1 MPQRTSPRLVGVAA
15 AVSLVIVL
23 TAAAT
28 PALRPPLHS
37 QRAGLLRT
45 VTLSKQQVPVL
56 RNGRAIAH
64 KTAYFGTVFVGL
76 PNPQPFTV
84 LFDTGSGHVVL
95 PSETCE
101 SVACKQHRRYFR
113 GLSSSAKTTEGR
125 SDDIAANGSR
135 PDRVD
140 LEYGTG
146 KVSGEFLDEVVCFD
160 SEPRAEES
168 RNGCTRLTVVL
179 ASSLSTDPF
188 EHFSFDGVIGLGL
201 ESLSLHKD
209 FSFVGRLEKDGDLP
223 EPCFSVFLSKSD
235 DQDRSEISFGGH
247 KEEHSASDFNW
258 SPVVMPEQ
266 GFWQVALKGV
276 RVGDE
281 PLSLCAD
288 GGCRAMLDTG
298 TSMLGVPEK
307 ALSHLHRTLARLAEP
322 TDDCRYL
329 PGLPI
334 IFDFGGFELRL
345 DAQDYSR
352 PTPMRVK
359 GKVADTF
366 YSVCRSSLLPVP
378 AHVGNAEGGDKAELF
393 VFGEPFLQKYLTKY
407 DWRQRRVGFALARQQ
422 ADAQRL
428 QVV

>member
-1 MPQRTSPRLVGVAA
+1 MTNRISPRPVGVAA
-15 AVSLVIVL
+15 VASFFIAL
-23 TAAAT
+23 TAAAS
-28 PALRPPLHS
+28 PEPRPPLHS
-37 QRAGLLRT
+37 QRLRT

-56 RNGRAIAH
+56 RSGRTIAH

-76 PNPQPFTV
+76 PHPQPFTV

-95 PSETCE
+95 PSEQCD
-101 SVACKQHRRYFR
+101 SLACKKHRRYFR
-113 GLSSSAKTTEGR
+113 GLSSSAKNTSLPDG
-125 SDDIAANGSR
+125 DGIAANGSR
-135 PDRVD
+135 PNRVD

-209 FSFVGRLEKDGDLP
+209 FSFVGRLEKDGDLS

-247 KEEHSASDFNW
+247 NEEHSASDFDW
-258 SPVVMPEQ
+258 SPVVMPQQ

-281 PLSLCAD
+281 TLSLCSD

-298 TSMLGVPEK
+298 TSMLGVPQK
-307 ALSHLHRTLARLAEP
+307 ALSHLHRLLARLAEP

-334 IFDFGGFELRL
+334 IFDFGVFELRL

-352 PTPMRVK
+352 PSPMTVK
-359 GKVADTF
+359 GKVANTF

-378 AHVGNAEGGDKAELF
+378 AHVGDAEGGDKAELF
-393 VFGEPFLQKYLTKY
+393 VFGEPFLQKYYTKY
-407 DWRQRRVGFALARQQ
+407 DWRKRRVGFALAQQQ